1 MLLGRRKLLITTFAI
16 ILVPILLAMTPLGL
30 IVKSGSLS
38 SKDLQVRRGIHIPLH
53 SISVTQ
59 DDDTGGPGFVSIS
72 RTKEPKVLLHF
83 LNLNPGFVLSN
94 VFSDSVPL
102 RC

>member
-1 MLLGRRKLLITTFAI
+1 MFVGRRKLLITTVAI
-16 ILVPILLAMTPLGL
+16 VLIPVLLAMSPLGL
-30 IVKSGSLS
+30 IIKCGASI
-38 SKDLQVRRGIHIPLH
+38 SKDLQVRRGIHLPFH

-59 DDDTGGPGFVSIS
+59 DDDTSILGFTSIS
-72 RTKEPKVLLHF
+72 KTKELKVLLH
-83 LNLNPGFVLSN
+83 LLVLNPGFILSH

>member
-1 MLLGRRKLLITTFAI
+1 MFVGRRKLLITTVAI
-16 ILVPILLAMTPLGL
+16 VLIPILLGMTPLGL
-30 IVKSGSLS
+30 IIKCGSS
-38 SKDLQVRRGIHIPLH
+38 ISKDLQVRRGIHLPFH

-59 DDDTGGPGFVSIS
+59 DDDTSILGFISIS

-83 LNLNPGFVLSN
+83 LALKPGFILSN
-94 VFSDSVPL
+94 VFSESVPL